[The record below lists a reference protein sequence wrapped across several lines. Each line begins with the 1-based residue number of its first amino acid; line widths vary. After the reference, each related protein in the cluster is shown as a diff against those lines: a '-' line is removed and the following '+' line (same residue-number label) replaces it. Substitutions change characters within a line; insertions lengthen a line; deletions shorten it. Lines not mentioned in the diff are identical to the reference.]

1 MYLDIKNKLFKE
13 IEDLKKFTNFFAIK
27 AEYEA
32 EGSDNNE
39 IQFLRTLTKAA
50 NLKFFVKIG
59 GVEAKNDIFN
69 CIKIGVDGIIAPMVE
84 SRFGV
89 FKFIEAT
96 KELNISKKIFLAINI
111 ETKNGLEN
119 INEILKE
126 SKGKINGIT
135 IGRSD
140 LSASFFLNNIT
151 PDSNYIT
158 SKIEELSKI
167 IKKKYNF
174 KLTIG
179 GSVNN
184 KTLEIFKKNSI
195 IKKNVDKIET
205 RKVIFKSNSLISKPQ
220 LLKKA
225 LDFEK
230 NYIKLICEFSMLKND
245 PRLKRLKK
253 LSIRLKN

>member
-89 FKFIEAT
+89 FKF
-96 KELNISKKIFLAINI
+96 F
-111 ETKNGLEN
+111 
-119 INEILKE
+119 
-126 SKGKINGIT
+126 
-135 IGRSD
+135 
-140 LSASFFLNNIT
+140 
-151 PDSNYIT
+151 
-158 SKIEELSKI
+158 
-167 IKKKYNF
+167 
-174 KLTIG
+174 
-179 GSVNN
+179 
-184 KTLEIFKKNSI
+184 
-195 IKKNVDKIET
+195 
-205 RKVIFKSNSLISKPQ
+205 
-220 LLKKA
+220 
-225 LDFEK
+225 
-230 NYIKLICEFSMLKND
+230 
-245 PRLKRLKK
+245 
-253 LSIRLKN
+253 